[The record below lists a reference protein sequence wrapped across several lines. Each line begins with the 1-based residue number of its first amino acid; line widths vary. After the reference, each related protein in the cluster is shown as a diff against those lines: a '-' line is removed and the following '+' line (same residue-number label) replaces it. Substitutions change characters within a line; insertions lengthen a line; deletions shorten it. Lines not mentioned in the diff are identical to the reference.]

1 MKGHHREYHERDS
14 DVPVQKQ
21 ESNAKQKIDI
31 NELTRQFDVQSRYRH
46 LKGNIGVIVAW
57 IAVSMSVFHMLAAG
71 IIPMV
76 SMKQRALHLAFALV
90 LIFLLYPARKTSH
103 ASKPTAFDYILACM
117 GGISAGYIVFMYD
130 AIAMRGMSS
139 TTIDLVMGVI
149 TMVLVLE
156 AARRSIGKELPIL
169 ALIFLAYAYLGPH
182 LPSFMD
188 HRGYSL
194 TRLIEHMYLGSEGIF
209 GIALGV
215 SATYVFLFILFGA
228 FLNGTGMSQFFTN
241 AAMSIAGHRAGG
253 PAKVSILTSG
263 ALGMING
270 SAVANVATTGVFTIP
285 LMASVG
291 YRKRFAAGVE
301 AAASTGGQFMPPIMG
316 TAAFIMAE
324 FLGIPY
330 IQVVIAAIIP
340 AVLYYVALW
349 VMVHFEAVKSGLRG
363 LPSDELP
370 SFKKIFKERGHLLL
384 PILLLLWMLI
394 EGFTPVY
401 AAFFSIIGT
410 YVISFVRKGTRM
422 DLKTLFKSLENGAKA
437 AIPIAMATAVVGF
450 IIGVVSLTG
459 IGLQLANLIL
469 ILSNE
474 ILVLTLFF
482 TMITCIIL
490 GMGLPTAA
498 CYIVA
503 ATVAAPALTE
513 LGVEPL
519 TAHMF
524 VLYFA
529 CLSAITPPVALA
541 AYAGAGISGSNPS
554 RVGWTAVGLGIT
566 GFIIPFMF
574 VYSPSLLLQHDQYSI
589 IAINF
594 ITAFIGVMAL
604 GTAVIGYLLLKTNLV
619 ERTSLL
625 ASALF
630 MIKGG
635 LETDLI
641 GIGLLVIVCISQ
653 LYRKKRLDT
662 SKHVRENA
670 EDGGISQ

>member
-1 MKGHHREYHERDS
+1 M
-14 DVPVQKQ
+14 
-21 ESNAKQKIDI
+21 
-31 NELTRQFDVQSRYRH
+31 
-46 LKGNIGVIVAW
+46 
-57 IAVSMSVFHMLAAG
+57 
-71 IIPMV
+71 
-76 SMKQRALHLAFALV
+76 
-90 LIFLLYPARKTSH
+90 
-103 ASKPTAFDYILACM
+103 
-117 GGISAGYIVFMYD
+117 
-130 AIAMRGMSS
+130 
-139 TTIDLVMGVI
+139 
-149 TMVLVLE
+149 
-156 AARRSIGKELPIL
+156 
-169 ALIFLAYAYLGPH
+169 
-182 LPSFMD
+182 
-188 HRGYSL
+188 

-291 YRKRFAAGVE
+291 YQKRFAAGVE
-301 AAASTGGQFMPPIMG
+301 AVASTGGQFMPPIMG

-330 IQVVIAAIIP
+330 IQVVVAAVIP
-340 AVLYYVALW
+340 AILYYVALW
-349 VMVHFEAVKSGLRG
+349 IMVHFEAVRRG
-363 LPSDELP
+363 LKGLPKDELP
-370 SFKKIFKERGHLLL
+370 AFKKIFKERGHLLL
-384 PILLLLWMLI
+384 PVVLLLWMLI

-410 YVISFVRKGTRM
+410 YLISFVRKSTRM

-469 ILSNE
+469 ILSND
-474 ILVLTLFF
+474 VLIFTLFF

-554 RVGWTAVGLGIT
+554 KVGWTAVGLGIT

-574 VYSPSLLLQHDQYSI
+574 VYSPSLLLQHDQYSTV
-589 IAINF
+589 AYNF
-594 ITAFIGVMAL
+594 VTAVIGVMAL
-604 GTAVIGYLLLKTNLV
+604 GTAVIGYLLLKTNLL
-619 ERTSLL
+619 ERILLL
-625 ASALF
+625 ASALL

-641 GIGLLVIVCISQ
+641 GACLLVIVFLFQ
-653 LYRKKRLDT
+653 LYRKKRLNT
-662 SKHVRENA
+662 ANHVTENPK
-670 EDGGISQ
+670 EEGVDQQT